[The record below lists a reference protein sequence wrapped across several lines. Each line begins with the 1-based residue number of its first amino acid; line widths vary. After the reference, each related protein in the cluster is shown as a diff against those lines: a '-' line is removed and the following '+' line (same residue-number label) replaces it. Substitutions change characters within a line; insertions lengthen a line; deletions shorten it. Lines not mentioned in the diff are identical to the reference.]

1 MKIVFIGGVKFSYEI
16 LSHILKKGWKI
27 SACFTYKETKKKI
40 YSDMVSFDDLLSKYH
55 IKHIK
60 VDNIND
66 EKNIKILK
74 KIKPDL
80 ILTMGWS
87 QLLKSEI
94 IKIPKLGVIGSHPT
108 ELPKFRGRAP
118 IPWSIIKGLKKSALT
133 FFYIEKGI
141 DDGDILDQEKFEITP
156 SDDATTIYQK
166 VISKGKKMI
175 IKNLK
180 LIKNGK
186 VKRKKQNKKKFLEYW
201 NKRIPEDGK
210 IFWEEKAN
218 KIHDLIRASTKP
230 YPGAFTFFNKKKLVI
245 WKSKLNNDKNR
256 KLPGKIIDVN
266 HMGVKIGTKKDNI
279 ILRTIS
285 FGKFKE
291 VNAMQVFTKKDIG
304 KILG

>member
-80 ILTMGWS
+80 ILIMGWS

-186 VKRKKQNKKKFLEYW
+186 VKRKKQNKKL
-201 NKRIPEDGK
+201 
-210 IFWEEKAN
+210 
-218 KIHDLIRASTKP
+218 
-230 YPGAFTFFNKKKLVI
+230 KLGI
-245 WKSKLNNDKNR
+245 CGEHGGDPKSILFCS
-256 KLPGKIIDVN
+256 
-266 HMGVKIGTKKDNI
+266 KIGLNYVSCSPFRVPIARLAAAQAALLKD
-279 ILRTIS
+279 
-285 FGKFKE
+285 
-291 VNAMQVFTKKDIG
+291 
-304 KILG
+304 